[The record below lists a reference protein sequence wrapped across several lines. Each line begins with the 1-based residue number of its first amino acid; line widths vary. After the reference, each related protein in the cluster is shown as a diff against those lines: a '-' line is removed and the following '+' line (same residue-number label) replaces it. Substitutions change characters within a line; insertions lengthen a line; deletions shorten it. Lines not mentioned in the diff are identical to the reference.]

1 MPGLVR
7 RARGWLIGA
16 MGYVAE
22 HLAAV
27 DARITAACHQA
38 GRDPGEVRLL
48 PVSKTH
54 PMPLLR
60 EAAAAGWTQLGEN
73 KVQEL
78 VAKSAELEPDERISF
93 CFIGHLQTNKA
104 RQVAELADEFQ
115 CLDSARVAKELDKRL
130 QPLGKRLPVL
140 VQVNSSGEEQKFGVA
155 PDQAV
160 QLVRELAA
168 FDALDV
174 RGLMTVAVNGD
185 EQQVAACFQRMVE
198 LQDRLRQA
206 GALGSAW
213 DELSMGMSGDLELAI
228 AHGSTCVRV
237 GTAIFGARDYSQ
249 A

>member
-1 MPGLVR
+1 MGSISDNLASIQQR
-7 RARGWLIGA
+7 IIRAA
-16 MGYVAE
+16 
-22 HLAAV
+22 H
-27 DARITAACHQA
+27 DA
-38 GRDPGEVRLL
+38 GRDPAQVRLL

-54 PMPLLR
+54 PMAMLR
-60 EAAAAGWTQLGEN
+60 EAAAAGYHQLGEN

-78 VAKSAELEPDERISF
+78 LAKSAELEPDEQISF
-93 CFIGHLQTNKA
+93 SFIGHLQTNKA
-104 RQVAELADEFQ
+104 KQVAELADEFQ

-130 QPLGKRLPVL
+130 QALGKRLSVL

-155 PDQAV
+155 PEQAV
-160 QLVRELAA
+160 GLVEELAA

-185 EQQVAACFQRMVE
+185 EQQVAACFERMRE
-198 LQDRLRQA
+198 LQDRLRQSQ
-206 GALGSAW
+206 ALGSDW
-213 DELSMGMSGDLELAI
+213 NELSMGMSGDLELAI

>member
-1 MPGLVR
+1 MASIRDNLTT
-7 RARGWLIGA
+7 IQQ
-16 MGYVAE
+16 
-22 HLAAV
+22 
-27 DARITAACHQA
+27 RIETAAAANGRQA
-38 GRDPGEVRLL
+38 SEIRLL

-54 PMPLLR
+54 PMEMLR
-60 EAAAAGWTQLGEN
+60 EAAAAGYTQLAEN

-78 VAKSAELEPDERISF
+78 VSKSAALEPGERIGFS
-93 CFIGHLQTNKA
+93 FIGHLQTNKA

-160 QLVRELAA
+160 DLVRELAA

-174 RGLMTVAVNGD
+174 RGLMTVAVKGH
-185 EQQVAACFQRMVE
+185 EQQVAACFERMRE

-206 GALGSAW
+206 QALGSAW
-213 DELSMGMSGDLELAI
+213 DELSMGMSADLELAI

-237 GTAIFGARDYSQ
+237 GTAIFGARDCSQ